1 MSKES
6 FLGIGWSFPPEFS
19 QSSGAVIMRSD
30 EQDIS
35 ESLEIILSTRL
46 GERIMNPRFGCNLE
60 DILFRPLNLTLTTYA
75 VNLIKTA
82 ILYFEPRVDVN
93 DVSIN
98 NSDPTNGLL
107 LIEVDFTIRATN
119 SRMNKVYPYYRI
131 EGTNL

>member
-1 MSKES
+1 
-6 FLGIGWSFPPEFS
+6 
-19 QSSGAVIMRSD
+19 MRSD

-46 GERIMNPRFGCNLE
+46 GECIMNPRFGCNLE